1 MFDFRTLSLSGR
13 ICELR
18 LKMRFTSPTLTSAV
32 AAALPHAV
40 TPEDLAALQQCKST
54 GSVTLTDVQLVSRLL
69 RAHPA
74 ESICGCWVHELLRG
88 ATPLLPERA
97 AKPPPHPDLGPRLE
111 RLRAVQADREYA
123 RMIGGS
129 KADPDS
135 IGRDAAE
142 MNTYRSQL
150 AVGANLLVSMGTSFI
165 VGAWCGGTEQEPYGV
180 RAVLCGTAL
189 MIITL
194 GVEITLF
201 LIGAIRV
208 DKVVDE
214 RERKSKRGVMDR
226 TKLKTYVP
234 VTKKT

>member
-1 MFDFRTLSLSGR
+1 MLRFEHATL
-13 ICELR
+13 
-18 LKMRFTSPTLTSAV
+18 MSAV
-32 AAALPHAV
+32 DTALPHAV
-40 TPEDLAALQQCKST
+40 TPEDLAALQQCKSM

-111 RLRAVQADREYA
+111 RLRAVQADRDYA
-123 RMIGGS
+123 RMIRGS

-150 AVGANLLVSMGTSFI
+150 AVGANLIVSMGTSFI
-165 VGAWCGGTEQEPYGV
+165 VGAWCGGTEKEPYGV
-180 RAVLCGTAL
+180 RAVLSGTAL

-194 GVEITLF
+194 GIEITLF

>member
-1 MFDFRTLSLSGR
+1 MFDETRLELGTSTASVKMLRFSSQTL
-13 ICELR
+13 
-18 LKMRFTSPTLTSAV
+18 MSAV
-32 AAALPHAV
+32 DTALPHAV
-40 TPEDLAALQQCKST
+40 TPEDLAALQQCKSM

-111 RLRAVQADREYA
+111 RLRAVQADRDYA
-123 RMIGGS
+123 RMIRGS

-150 AVGANLLVSMGTSFI
+150 AVGANLIVSMGTSFI
-165 VGAWCGGTEQEPYGV
+165 VGAWCGGTEKEPYGV
-180 RAVLCGTAL
+180 RAVLSGTAL

-194 GVEITLF
+194 GIEITLF

>member
-1 MFDFRTLSLSGR
+1 MTTLPPHYESRQLPPTPSRTTRAGQR
-13 ICELR
+13 ELETLIEQTPEKIQLAEGVHTFNSTLPSVQEIR
-18 LKMRFTSPTLTSAV
+18 ALYSPAIPILPTATV

-40 TPEDLAALQQCKST
+40 TPEDLAALQQCKSM
-54 GSVTLTDVQLVSRLL
+54 GSVTLMDVQLVSRLL

-74 ESICGCWVHELLRG
+74 ESICGYWVHELLRG

-97 AKPPPHPDLGPRLE
+97 AKPPPHPELGPRLE

-165 VGAWCGGTEQEPYGV
+165 VGAWCGGTEKEPYGV

-189 MIITL
+189 MI
-194 GVEITLF
+194 
-201 LIGAIRV
+201 R
-208 DKVVDE
+208 
-214 RERKSKRGVMDR
+214 
-226 TKLKTYVP
+226 
-234 VTKKT
+234 